1 VGRLLSR
8 YTLVSTAMSSRLSSI
23 LRLFPWGSRRFA
35 PFREGFRRRG
45 ASGRYNEKLRN
56 GNAESL
62 CEAVQKI
69 DGGIF
74 SLPLKASNIC
84 AIDVRIVGEPLLRN
98 PALNAD
104 PSQIPGHER
113 ASFHARRQPVERPL
127 NHWI

>member
-8 YTLVSTAMSSRLSSI
+8 YTLVSTAMSSRLSSNSE
-23 LRLFPWGSRRFA
+23 LFPRGSRRFA

-45 ASGRYNEKLRN
+45 PSGRYNEKLRN

-69 DGGIF
+69 DGGIL
-74 SLPLKASNIC
+74 SLPLQAPDIGSIN
-84 AIDVRIVGEPLLRN
+84 VGIVGEPLLRN

-113 ASFHARRQPVERPL
+113 ASFHARRQPVERPS